1 MKSKPFKAEKKG
13 KIFFCKN
20 PFRSTVSI
28 LPRGENFKL
37 QLMDLFSQVKSLSWV
52 QYLEGKLRANYH
64 LIRRQT
70 SVALRGSWLINAIF
84 HLLTAAPPSSSA
96 GWLRKWNGSYSG
108 GSIQLPTGYT
118 LQCPWEKTWN
128 CFLLLLLVRFEVLC
142 PAGLKHEQSIHRCRR
157 RRRSDM
163 GKPREPKLNAW
174 DLFKGGTGM
183 HSDKQDTFGN
193 RTLSAW
199 ERVQNVRNV
208 EEITVHFSKVAFR
221 SFC

>member
-1 MKSKPFKAEKKG
+1 
-13 KIFFCKN
+13 
-20 PFRSTVSI
+20 
-28 LPRGENFKL
+28 
-37 QLMDLFSQVKSLSWV
+37 MDLFSQVKSLSWV

-84 HLLTAAPPSSSA
+84 HLLTAAPPFIKCRVAQEVKWVIQRWFDPAPNWLYIAVS
-96 GWLRKWNGSYSG
+96 LRKNLKL
-108 GSIQLPTGYT
+108 LPPAALGAFWSAVP
-118 LQCPWEKTWN
+118 CWSKTWTVHSP
-128 CFLLLLLVRFEVLC
+128 LQEE
-142 PAGLKHEQSIHRCRR
+142 G
-157 RRRSDM
+157 SDM